1 MARVIVVCGV
11 PGSGKST
18 LASAL
23 AAQLQAAYLRV
34 DVVETPLILAGVD
47 VGPLGYQ
54 VVQEV
59 AASNLALG
67 IEVVIDLVDPW
78 PETRRRWRELAARSA
93 ATLVVLECVVPDP
106 AEHRRRVEARRP
118 DLPGQVVPTWEEVT
132 SCDYVLWDEERDG
145 PRTIVDMTDTATAV
159 TAARSRLSL
168 PG

>member
-1 MARVIVVCGV
+1 VARVIVVCGV

-47 VGPLGYQ
+47 VGLLGYQ

>member
-47 VGPLGYQ
+47 VDLLGYQ

-106 AEHRRRVEARRP
+106 AEHRRRVEAGRP

>member
-59 AASNLALG
+59 AASNLALS

-93 ATLVVLECVVPDP
+93 ATLVVLECVVLDP

>member
-1 MARVIVVCGV
+1 VARVIVVCGV